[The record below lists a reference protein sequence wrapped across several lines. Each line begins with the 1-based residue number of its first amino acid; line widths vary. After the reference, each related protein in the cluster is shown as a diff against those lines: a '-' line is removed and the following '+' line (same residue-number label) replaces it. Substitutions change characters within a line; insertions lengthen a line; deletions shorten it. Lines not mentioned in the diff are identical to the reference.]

1 MHALAAQFRSAL
13 QAIEIKDERRDHA
26 IAAHTEI
33 RTYLEADSTLR
44 DWGVETVLIGSYAR
58 HTAIWPGKDV
68 DVFTKLT
75 RLSVGAWSAIR
86 PGCATT
92 RCPSPLNASSSD

>member
-1 MHALAAQFRSAL
+1 LDCSCIRSQLSSGALH
-13 QAIEIKDERRDHA
+13 AIEIKDERRDHA

-75 RLSVGAWSAIR
+75 RLSVGATNPRTIFEHARDILVE
-86 PGCATT
+86 A
-92 RCPSPLNASSSD
+92 

>member
-1 MHALAAQFRSAL
+1 MRSRSRTSD
-13 QAIEIKDERRDHA
+13 EITRSRL
-26 IAAHTEI
+26 TPEI

-75 RLSVGAWSAIR
+75 RLSVGATNPRTIFEHARDILVE
-86 PGCATT
+86 A
-92 RCPSPLNASSSD
+92 

>member
-1 MHALAAQFRSAL
+1 MGGCADQSRHSRISLLPGIRRGSIASQFRSTL

-44 DWGVETVLIGSYAR
+44 DWDVETV
-58 HTAIWPGKDV
+58 
-68 DVFTKLT
+68 F
-75 RLSVGAWSAIR
+75 
-86 PGCATT
+86 
-92 RCPSPLNASSSD
+92 